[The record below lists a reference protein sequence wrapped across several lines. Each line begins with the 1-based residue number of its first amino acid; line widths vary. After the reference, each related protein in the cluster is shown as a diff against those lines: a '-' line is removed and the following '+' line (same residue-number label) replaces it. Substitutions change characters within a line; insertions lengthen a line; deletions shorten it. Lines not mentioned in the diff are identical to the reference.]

1 MKVMGAH
8 IFDAV
13 PRDHV
18 ALRMRRPKDGGLQ
31 ARIALGLEVAERR
44 AAAHRVEDE
53 AQGLLL
59 RQCGVHLSEAICG
72 GRSSAGQPSLALLR
86 EPARSSGSLL
96 FERK

>member
-1 MKVMGAH
+1 MRVVDAH

-31 ARIALGLEVAERR
+31 ARIALGLEVVERR

-59 RQCGVHLSEAICG
+59 RQRGVHLSEAICG
-72 GRSSAGQPSLALLR
+72 ARDSAGQPLSAL
-86 EPARSSGSLL
+86 EQGPECGESSL

>member
-1 MKVMGAH
+1 MKFMGAH

-31 ARIALGLEVAERR
+31 VRIALGLEVVERR

-59 RQCGVHLSEAICG
+59 RHCGMYLSAAICG
-72 GRSSAGQPSLALLR
+72 ARISAGQPTSAFEQ
-86 EPARSSGSLL
+86 EPVCGESSL

>member
-1 MKVMGAH
+1 MH

-18 ALRMRRPKDGGLQ
+18 ALRMRRPKDVGMQ
-31 ARIALGLEVAERR
+31 VRITLGLKIVKRR
-44 AAAHRVEDE
+44 AAAHWVEDE

-59 RQCGVHLSEAICG
+59 RQCGVHFSKAICG
-72 GRSSAGQPSLALLR
+72 
-86 EPARSSGSLL
+86 ARSSVSANVIMVGACAASGSSL